1 MNETSQHHDQSAQFF
16 NPDNKDGAKIRDE
29 LAMMVLDQLIDWLKS
44 GGRVAIHDAT
54 NSTIQRRYSHSL
66 HGHILT
72 LL

>member
-54 NSTIQRRYSHSL
+54 NSTIQRRYLHSL